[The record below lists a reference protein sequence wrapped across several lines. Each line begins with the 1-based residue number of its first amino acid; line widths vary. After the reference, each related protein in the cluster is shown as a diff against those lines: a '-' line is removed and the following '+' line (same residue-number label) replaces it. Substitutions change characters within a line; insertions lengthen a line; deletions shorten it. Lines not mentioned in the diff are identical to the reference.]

1 MEQLKKEITFTR
13 DDNSEA
19 RWYCWRNDEK
29 GETIEVCVHTCKTS
43 PSDKK
48 SLPNL
53 WLKHKLTSKKL
64 YNYLHVQCYVTG
76 DDGICREKY
85 NPTIKESEDG
95 KRLVLNFDCDF
106 EATEEAEIKIL
117 NEIYRRSKM

>member
-1 MEQLKKEITFTR
+1 MEQLKKEITR
-13 DDNSEA
+13 EKDSISGA
-19 RWYCWRNDEK
+19 RWYSWRNSEK
-29 GETIEVCVHTCKTS
+29 RENILVCATTCKTS
-43 PSDKK
+43 PTDKK

-53 WLKHKLTSKKL
+53 WLKHGYTNKKL
-64 YNYLHVQCYVTG
+64 YNYLHVQCYVTDNEG
-76 DDGICREKY
+76 NCVEKY